1 MKTCSNMKAKAKLST
16 KLSKRNSIFFKFK
29 DSLFF
34 RVSEISDQGDL
45 AQAEYAR
52 QVAVTAK
59 VSF

>member
-1 MKTCSNMKAKAKLST
+1 MKAKAKLST